1 MKDFKSYSGG
11 NSAQGNARGGA
22 TGNTRSGAQGA
33 GALNNVGNSTYA
45 NNSNNTGAGN
55 DAEQTVNVAA
65 MLAKAFEGKSE
76 GQVLQTIIAQAEQGK
91 RDGTLTNA
99 DLDNFYNTLAPLL
112 DGFKKQKLRSI
123 IARLKQI

>member
-1 MKDFKSYSGG
+1 MKDFKSYSSG
-11 NSAQGNARGGA
+11 NFAQGNAGGA
-22 TGNTRSGAQGA
+22 QGNAGSAQGA
-33 GALNNVGNSTYA
+33 GNSNNAGSLNNAGNA
-45 NNSNNTGAGN
+45 NNSGMDKN
-55 DAEQTVNVAA
+55 AEQTVNMAA

>member
-1 MKDFKSYSGG
+1 MKDFKSYSGD
-11 NSAQGNARGGA
+11 NSTQRNA
-22 TGNTRSGAQGA
+22 NHGAQGA
-33 GALNNVGNSTYA
+33 G
-45 NNSNNTGAGN
+45 NSNNSGADSG
-55 DAEQTVNVAA
+55 AEQTVNMAA

-91 RDGTLTNA
+91 RDGTLTNT

>member
-1 MKDFKSYSGG
+1 MKDFKSYSGD
-11 NSAQGNARGGA
+11 NSTRGNA
-22 TGNTRSGAQGA
+22 RSGAQNA
-33 GALNNVGNSTYA
+33 G
-45 NNSNNTGAGN
+45 NSNNAGADN
-55 DAEQTVNVAA
+55 SAEQTINMAA

-76 GQVLQTIIAQAEQGK
+76 GQILQTIIAQAEQGK

-112 DGFKKQKLRSI
+112 DGFKKQRLRII